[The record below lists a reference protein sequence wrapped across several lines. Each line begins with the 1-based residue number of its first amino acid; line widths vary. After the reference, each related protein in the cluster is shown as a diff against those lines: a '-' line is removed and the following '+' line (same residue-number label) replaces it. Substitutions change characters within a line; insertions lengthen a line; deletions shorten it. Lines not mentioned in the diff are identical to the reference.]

1 MKKNTISFETRFWYA
16 YEIENPFEV
25 IDAFFDYAALDHY
38 KQRLAEAV
46 LYINKQEVY
55 KKGYPGQ
62 VFVFYTTL
70 RSFLKACF
78 CLQYKRKKW
87 KVKQSSDCKSIL
99 HQGSLTK
106 EEYANPF
113 TVFQIAFA
121 EKSLDEFEF
130 FLCEIIHIS
139 LSPNVV
145 EFDYYLITPYIHLIK
160 MLDASQLLR
169 ESGLEKVKK
178 NTHPLE

>member
-1 MKKNTISFETRFWYA
+1 
-16 YEIENPFEV
+16 
-25 IDAFFDYAALDHY
+25 
-38 KQRLAEAV
+38 
-46 LYINKQEVY
+46 
-55 KKGYPGQ
+55 
-62 VFVFYTTL
+62 
-70 RSFLKACF
+70 
-78 CLQYKRKKW
+78 
-87 KVKQSSDCKSIL
+87 
-99 HQGSLTK
+99 LTK

-145 EFDYYLITPYIHLIK
+145 EFDYDLITPYIHLIK

-169 ESGLEKVKK
+169 ESGLEKIKK